1 MFGRL
6 WMARGLVLV
15 AFVALATWTRAAAA
29 EETTGV
35 WPNVGVPSEATGDG
49 ADDVAVVVGI
59 DHYDDLPRVKGAS
72 DNARDWEKWLLF
84 GRHLKI
90 ENVTLLTDKQATI
103 DVVEQRL
110 KEAVA
115 KTTEKSTLYFVFIG
129 HGAPAKSG
137 RDGVLIGSDAR
148 AVEASLYSRSI
159 AQSRL
164 LELVEQGKQAHS
176 VVAIDACFNGRGQDG
191 DALLKGTQAT
201 PPSSLVPPTKATV
214 LTSSALH
221 EYSGALPGGERPAFS
236 YLLLGAMR
244 GWGDANK
251 DGVVTARESVAYAG
265 IVLRTLP
272 NNHEQHPSL
281 SGPDQDV
288 ELSSNAR
295 EPSPDLFELRKK
307 VVAWKPP
314 APPKGPELRV
324 TARCMSPDALSPDD
338 GLYVS
343 VDHVAVQASAV
354 DTGSDGKPRSISFL
368 VPAGRHTVR
377 VGSARCKPS
386 ETTGFFRDGDA
397 TVVDTTLES
406 NDGLLDRAPFGK
418 PNGWSL
424 RLSGGYEAAIGRFL
438 NGSSTTI
445 SSGGGQQPSYENP
458 SWAYMSLEL
467 ALRPRFLSAGV
478 GFDFGVGTNTFAI
491 SQEIPPTYDVKI
503 YESTGALTM
512 YGPKVFFGPKVP
524 FGRLSWNVA
533 EIVGGVRFFSI
544 PVGRDDITATNML
557 ALSLG
562 GRMGLDVALLCDLHI
577 GGHGG
582 FNYQADPGG
591 GGTLTKPTVNEVVS
605 GYGQAALTFQP
616 SSECRREAQAGEPS
630 ISIRQA
636 AGAR

>member
-1 MFGRL
+1 
-6 WMARGLVLV
+6 MARGLVLV

-148 AVEASLYSRSI
+148 AVEASLYSRSLP
-159 AQSRL
+159 QSRL
-164 LELVEQGKQAHS
+164 VELVEQGKQAHS
-176 VVAIDACFNGRGQDG
+176 IVAIDACFNGRGQDG

-214 LTSSALH
+214 LSSSALH

-244 GWGDANK
+244 GWGDTNK
-251 DGVVTARESVAYAG
+251 DGVVTAKESVAYAG

-281 SGPDQDV
+281 SGPDEDV
-288 ELSSNAR
+288 ELSKNAK
-295 EPSPDLFELRKK
+295 EPPPDLFELRKK
-307 VVAWKPP
+307 VIAWKPP

-324 TARCMSPDALSPDD
+324 TARCMSPDALTPDD

-354 DTGSDGKPRSISFL
+354 DSGPDGKTRSISFL
-368 VPAGRHTVR
+368 VPAGQHTVR
-377 VGSARCKPS
+377 VGSARCKGS
-386 ETTGFFRDGDA
+386 ETTGYFRDGEA

-424 RLSGGYEAAIGRFL
+424 RVAGGFEAAFGNMIGYNSTSF
-438 NGSSTTI
+438 GSGLQTTAR
-445 SSGGGQQPSYENP
+445 YDKP
-458 SWAYMSLEL
+458 SWAYMSVEV

-478 GFDFGVGTNTFAI
+478 GFDFGVGTNTFALY
-491 SQEIPPTYDVKI
+491 QRGDATGYRDVKI
-503 YESTGALTM
+503 FDSVGAMTM

-524 FGRLSWNVA
+524 FGRISWNIG
-533 EIVGGVRFFSI
+533 EIVGGVRFFSF
-544 PVGRDDITATNML
+544 PAGRADTVSSNMF

-562 GRMGLDVALLCDLHI
+562 GRMGLDVALLCDLHV
-577 GGHGG
+577 GGYGG
-582 FNYQADPGG
+582 FNYQADPFG
-591 GGTLTKPTVNEVVS
+591 GGTLTKPAINETVS
-605 GYGQAALTFQP
+605 AYGQAAITFQP
-616 SSECRREAQAGEPS
+616 SSECRRERQAGDPS
-630 ISIRQA
+630 MSIRQA